1 MMSQNQKKSVERKFS
16 WYCEPPEWSHTLERL
31 SVVTGLKTD
40 FWQSTFYGFQRDD
53 GHFYQTEVEGDFSAE
68 VLIHGSYE
76 ELYDQAGLMLRVDAH
91 NWIKT
96 GIEFTDG
103 IQHFSTVITRDGF
116 SDWSVIPLGYLS
128 MPSSMM
134 VGPTCC
140 SPERVGLKVDF
151 DNLVIGLPIDRA
163 LHEE

>member
-1 MMSQNQKKSVERKFS
+1 MERKFS

-53 GHFYQTEVEGDFSAE
+53 GHFYQTEVEEDFSAE
-68 VLIHGSYE
+68 VLINGYYE

-116 SDWSVIPLGYLS
+116 LDWSVIPLG
-128 MPSSMM
+128 
-134 VGPTCC
+134 V
-140 SPERVGLKVDF
+140 RVK
-151 DNLVIGLPIDRA
+151 PIRLRLTRHSEA
-163 LHEE
+163 LRIQYH